1 MMLVASSLRPVTG
14 LPRLYL
20 KSGALIRRSSSP
32 ITITITRRS
41 YSLSS
46 SQLSQDAYFLT
57 DSRPIILFDGVCNL
71 CNGGVNMV
79 LDNDPNETLRFAA
92 LQSDAGRALLQRSG
106 RSPNDI
112 SSIVLV
118 EKNRSYIKS
127 EAVLRIAN
135 YLRVPFPLIAA
146 ILDPCPL
153 FLRDIVYDTVATN
166 RYIIFGQTNVCRL
179 TDTTFMHRF
188 IEQ

>member
-92 LQSDAGRALLQRSG
+92 LQSDAGRALLQRS
-106 RSPNDI
+106 
-112 SSIVLV
+112 
-118 EKNRSYIKS
+118 YIKS